1 MSDAA
6 KRSDAAQWVVGVDG
20 SEDSARALRWA
31 IAQAPEHHARI
42 TAVSTWNVPIVA
54 PVGIAG
60 TAVMGDWSEVEA
72 AVRDRL
78 EAIVGSVDHR
88 GVEIDTMVVQGS
100 AARSLIEI
108 SAEADLLVLGS
119 RGLAGFKQLVLGS
132 VSRQCVT
139 HAPVPTVVV
148 PLDAPIGA
156 IRRAVVG
163 VDGSESSCVALRWA
177 LGFVR
182 HDAVVDVVGAFEI
195 SPYTDPETTR
205 ARFPAEVLDAEREF
219 DQVVDRLDPERR
231 TTRHFS
237 LSGARRALHDA
248 AHHADMVVL
257 GPRGRGVI
265 GSAILGSV
273 SNWILHHADCAVVI
287 VPDSPSHH

>member
-1 MSDAA
+1 MTAA
-6 KRSDAAQWVVGVDG
+6 ATWVVGVDG

-31 IAQAPEHHARI
+31 IAHAREHHARI
-42 TAVSTWNVPIVA
+42 TAVSTWNVPMVA

-72 AVRDRL
+72 AVRHRL
-78 EAIVGSVDHR
+78 EAIVDSVDHL

-108 SAEADLLVLGS
+108 ASDADLLVLGS

-132 VSRQCVT
+132 VSRQCAT

-148 PLDAPIGA
+148 PLEAPIGP

-163 VDGSESSCVALRWA
+163 IDGSENSCAALGWA
-177 LGFVR
+177 LEFVGD
-182 HDAVVDVVGAFEI
+182 DAVLDVVGAFEI

-219 DQVVDRLDPERR
+219 DRVVDRIDPGRR
-231 TTRHFS
+231 ANRHFS
-237 LSGARRALHDA
+237 LHGARRALADA

-265 GSAILGSV
+265 GAALLGSV
-273 SNWILHHADCAVVI
+273 SNWVLHNVDCAIVI
-287 VPDSPSHH
+287 VPDPSAHR